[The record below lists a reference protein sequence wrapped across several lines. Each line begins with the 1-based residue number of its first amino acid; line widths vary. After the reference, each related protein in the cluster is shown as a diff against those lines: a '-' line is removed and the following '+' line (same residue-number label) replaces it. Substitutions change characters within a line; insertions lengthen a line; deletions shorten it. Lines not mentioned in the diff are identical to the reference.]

1 MTKKVE
7 NMYKKIIGVS
17 LLIIGWILLA
27 YILSNTR
34 LDIKVG
40 LISLFGLIA
49 VDFLLFLAGISFISS
64 ISIKEIFRH
73 I

>member
-1 MTKKVE
+1 
-7 NMYKKIIGVS
+7 MYKKIIGIS
-17 LLIIGWILLA
+17 FLIIGWILLA

-64 ISIKEIFRH
+64 ISIKEIFRY

>member
-1 MTKKVE
+1 MTKKVK
-7 NMYKKIIGVS
+7 NMYKKIIGIS
-17 LLIIGWILLA
+17 FLIIGWILLA

-73 I
+73 L

>member
-1 MTKKVE
+1 MTKKAK
-7 NMYKKIIGVS
+7 NMYKKIIGIS
-17 LLIIGWILLA
+17 FLIIGWILLA

-73 I
+73 L